1 MGKIAPSSP
10 ECARGAPDAGT
21 REKPWAPAA
30 FRRPRPG
37 GAAGWIAP
45 RWRRVRC
52 PIARPGARSP
62 RPGIAEALRRLV
74 SICCGGVAGG
84 QPDARFGTTTEYR
97 AGYGRGLVA
106 PPSNL
111 TAAGARRAPPRYDWQ
126 CVHATYCTLLQQTP
140 RLFFGR
146 SLRGPG
152 PTAGQ
157 PVWWLSTACRK
168 SKNLVGLGGPRMR
181 ASRARLRRLSGRGGK
196 GCPHAA
202 STRQT
207 ASYGP
212 IDRAR
217 ASDNQD
223 VCARLGTQPSLDRH
237 SFCLERIMKGFE
249 AQ

>member
-106 PPSNL
+106 PPSNV

-146 SLRGPG
+146 SSGGLVLLQDSLSGGCR
-152 PTAGQ
+152 Q
-157 PVWWLSTACRK
+157 PVGSRKTWLALAAREC
-168 SKNLVGLGGPRMR
+168 GPR
-181 ASRARLRRLSGRGGK
+181 GRD
-196 GCPHAA
+196 CAA
-202 STRQT
+202 SQGGAARDARMRQARVRPHHT
-207 ASYGP
+207 APSTG
-212 IDRAR
+212 RAPPTTKMFVRDLAPNR
-217 ASDNQD
+217 ALTDTAFVWREQ
-223 VCARLGTQPSLDRH
+223 
-237 SFCLERIMKGFE
+237 
-249 AQ
+249 